1 MKAILFSLATTCL
14 PTFAVTVSHTFS
26 GVTNFNPASAS
37 EINAEFPLGTK
48 WTVQVEWDS
57 AAAPLFASDTQ
68 GSYRLTKFTTT
79 LQGKTGVWTTSS
91 LPGKAGFT
99 MGKYGSHEIQFT
111 SGAGAGDHSNANI
124 ENLQPYSIN
133 VTLSDPTGKALSS
146 LASAPS
152 RIDMSQWDIEASE
165 FKFYLSES
173 GFSVI
178 LGNLQA
184 AAKGPEISVRQGA
197 GGELTDGS
205 GNSNFGTVKRGKS
218 SVKTF
223 TIKNTGTK
231 TLKNLEVSVGG
242 KNKKDFTVKSL
253 SKKTLAPGASTP
265 FQVTF
270 KPTANG
276 SRKAAVVI
284 KSNDKDEN
292 PFDIKLIGLGAP

>member
-1 MKAILFSLATTCL
+1 M
-14 PTFAVTVSHTFS
+14 
-26 GVTNFNPASAS
+26 TNFNPPSAS
-37 EINAEFPLGTK
+37 EINAEFPVGTR
-48 WTVQVEWDS
+48 WIVQVEWDS

-111 SGAGAGDHSNANI
+111 SGGAAGDHSNPNI
-124 ENLQPYSIN
+124 EKLQPYSIN
-133 VTLSDPTGKALSS
+133 VSLSDPTGKALSS

-152 RIDMSQWDIEASE
+152 RIDMSQWDIEASD
-165 FKFYLSES
+165 FKLYLSES

-178 LGNLQA
+178 QGNLEA
-184 AAKGPEISVRQGA
+184 TATGPEISVRQRA
-197 GGELTDGS
+197 GGELADGS
-205 GNSNFGTVKRGKS
+205 GNSDFGKVKRGRS
-218 SVKTF
+218 GSKTF
-223 TIKNTGTK
+223 TVKNTGTK

-242 KNKKDFTVKSL
+242 KNRKNFTVRRL
-253 SKKTLAPGASTP
+253 AKTALAPGASAS

-270 KPTANG
+270 EPTAKG
-276 SRKAAVVI
+276 SREAAVVI

-292 PFDIKLIGLGAP
+292 PFDIKVIGLGANENE